1 MSCRNPNIDDC
12 MANDT
17 QSYTETFSNENSNDS
32 GRKTGQTIKRL
43 QKFTEK
49 KRSPIRIFVQCMFR
63 RSSKS
68 ECFFFKNEWSLNQFQ

>member
-1 MSCRNPNIDDC
+1 MSCRNPNVDDG

-32 GRKTGQTIKRL
+32 SYWSDYEETPKIYGKKRL
-43 QKFTEK
+43 
-49 KRSPIRIFVQCMFR
+49 PIRFFVQCMLR

-68 ECFFFKNEWSLNQFQ
+68 ECFFSKMSRV